1 MPLTLHYHPLSSHCW
16 KLLIALAEN
25 GAPHDL
31 QLVNLGDPAA
41 RTAYAAL
48 WPTAKIPLLVDG
60 DRVVPETSIQMEY
73 LDHAY
78 PGATRLL
85 PGDFDSQLQVRLWD
99 RLFDQYV
106 MDPMQRYIAQVL
118 RPPEAR
124 DTQAMAAH
132 EAALGQAYDL
142 IEARRGDSTWA
153 VGESFSMADCSA
165 APALFYATVIRPLG
179 AEHTRLAAYHERLLA
194 RPSVWAAI
202 VQARPWFP
210 YYPLRERLS
219 ARFLSD

>member
-1 MPLTLHYHPLSSHCW
+1 MALTLHYHPLSSHCW

-25 GAPHDL
+25 GSPHDL
-31 QLVNLGDPAA
+31 EVVNLGDPAA
-41 RTAYAAL
+41 RAAYAAL

-60 DRVVPETSIQMEY
+60 ERVVPETSIQMEY
-73 LDHAY
+73 LDHHH

-85 PGDFDSQLQVRLWD
+85 PGDFDAQLQVRLWD

-124 DTQAMAAH
+124 DAQAMAAH

-153 VGESFSMADCSA
+153 VGEAFSMADCSA
-165 APALFYATVIRPLG
+165 APALFYATVIRPL
-179 AEHTRLAAYHERLLA
+179 APEHQRLAAYYERLLA

-202 VQARPWFP
+202 VQARPWFT